1 MTDAHIDDEALG
13 WAIRMAEPD
22 ADWDAFL
29 AWLEA
34 DTTRSGRYDRAVA
47 MLDDAAVAAA
57 AAGAGA
63 AMAPASVEVVA
74 RPARRPWIG
83 GAIAATLAGAIG
95 LGVWTQAPQPY
106 AIATAAGEQRTVL
119 LADHS
124 KLDRQSLVPVCALDA
139 IDLLITDR
147 RASVRLGPYRTLIR
161 NIEAH

>member
-1 MTDAHIDDEALG
+1 MTDAHIDDEALD

-34 DTTRSGRYDRAVA
+34 DTMRSGRYDRAVA

-57 AAGAGA
+57 AAAAGVGAGA
-63 AMAPASVEVVA
+63 TMAPAPVEVVA
-74 RPARRPWIG
+74 RPARRRWIG

-119 LADHS
+119 LADGS
-124 KLDRQSLVPVCALDA
+124 SIVLAGASTVRLDR
-139 IDLLITDR
+139 
-147 RASVRLGPYRTLIR
+147 R
-161 NIEAH
+161 NARVATV